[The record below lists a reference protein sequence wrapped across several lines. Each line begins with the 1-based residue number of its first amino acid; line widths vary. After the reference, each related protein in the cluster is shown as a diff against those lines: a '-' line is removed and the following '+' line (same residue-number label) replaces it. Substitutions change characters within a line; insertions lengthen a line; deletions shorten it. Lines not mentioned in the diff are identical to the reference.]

1 MEIHKEELK
10 IIDLFRKNIF
20 AEFTIQNIMNELKK
34 KSYNWTYKTISKL
47 GKEIL
52 EVRKAGNTTLVKLN
66 LNQNTITYLSFL
78 DLKEANDRNLPI
90 IYRLSVS
97 ISNKTHFF
105 ILLVTGSYAKW
116 TETKNSDLDIVIIT
130 EMDKKEIMPYINEA
144 IRFSEIETDVHVFS
158 PQQFMQMLLED
169 DENFGKEVFR
179 KHIIF
184 YGTEAYYRIIME
196 AKKNGLQNKI

>member
-10 IIDLFRKNIF
+10 IINLFRKNIF
-20 AEFTIQNIMNELKK
+20 AEFTLLEIMGELKK
-34 KSYNWTYKTISKL
+34 KSYNWTYKAISKL

-52 EVRKAGNTTLVKLN
+52 EVRKAGNTTLVKLS
-66 LNQNTITYLSFL
+66 LNQNAITYLSFL
-78 DLKEANDRNLPI
+78 DLKEANERNLPI
-90 IYRLSVS
+90 IYQLSAS

-105 ILLVTGSYAKW
+105 ILLVVGSYAKW

-130 EMDKKEIMPYINEA
+130 EMEKKEIMPYINEA
-144 IRFSEIETDVHVFS
+144 TRFSEIETDVHVFS

-169 DENFGKEVFR
+169 DENFGKEIFR